1 MKIIGLT
8 DKEVESSLRSAGIG
22 MSAAEARSIAKV
34 LNRNPTLTE
43 LFCYDAMWSEHCS
56 YKSSRATLKEF
67 MPTEG
72 PNVVLGPQEDA
83 GIVAI
88 DDKWC
93 VVISHESHNH
103 PSQVL
108 PNEGAAT
115 GIGGDVRDV
124 NCMGATVVATADP
137 LRFGNPYGP
146 QKNKVRWVAEG
157 VVDGSGSMETPW
169 ACPTW
174 QEMWSLMKVSTSTAL

>member
-1 MKIIGLT
+1 MRVLKIIGLT
-8 DKEVESSLRSAGIG
+8 DSEVNSNLRAAGIG
-22 MSAAEARSIAKV
+22 MSVSEARSIAEV
-34 LNRNPTLTE
+34 LGRDPTLTLTE

-56 YKSSRATLKEF
+56 HKSSRATLKEF

-72 PNVVLGPQEDA
+72 PNVVLGPVEDA

-88 DDKWC
+88 DDQWC

-124 NCMGATVVATADP
+124 NCMGAAVVATADP
-137 LRFGNPYGP
+137 LRLGDPYGL
-146 QKNKVRWVAEG
+146 QANRARWVAKGADEKELDVILIG
-157 VVDGSGSMETPW
+157 KLTFHKGANRAIHV
-169 ACPTW
+169 
-174 QEMWSLMKVSTSTAL
+174 